1 MKKSRNSVIYNNSA
15 MIGSAILNSRNIEG
29 RTFLTKEEN
38 ILFNNRYITKGVRS
52 EIPAV
57 LQLFMYDCISV
68 ILEKDYLQI
77 FRLSVLNGKQK
88 IIHEQEQPEFKREY
102 LLNIPEPITAKVY
115 VIDDGDYCT
124 MLLAE
129 EY

>member
-1 MKKSRNSVIYNNSA
+1 MKKSENSVIYNNSA

-29 RTFLTKEEN
+29 RTFLTKEKN
-38 ILFNNRYITKGVRS
+38 ILFNNRYITKGVQS
-52 EIPAV
+52 KIPAV
-57 LQLFMYDCISV
+57 LQLFMYDRISV
-68 ILEKDYLQI
+68 VPKKDYLQI

-102 LLNIPEPITAKVY
+102 LLSIPEPITAKVY
-115 VIDDGDYCT
+115 VIDDGDHCT

>member
-1 MKKSRNSVIYNNSA
+1 M
-15 MIGSAILNSRNIEG
+15 
-29 RTFLTKEEN
+29 
-38 ILFNNRYITKGVRS
+38 FNNRYITKGVRS